1 MTKTLLAPLLSLLA
15 LVAGCSS
22 SVPKQYRPQ
31 GRLDAFSYDDWN
43 AVLKQ
48 AVTPDGYVRHEQI
61 KANTNGVKEALYRFV
76 GQIGQTSPDS
86 RPDLF
91 PTDADKL
98 AYWINAYNAIC
109 MYAVQQRGLPGNVLY
124 SGFPG
129 SIFILDGHT
138 VGGKSMTLDS
148 IEKSKVRSFGDVR
161 IHFALNCMSAS
172 CPPLRAEAYEGPRLD
187 EQLAGQSKIALD
199 DPRIAKKKDAQ
210 TVALNAI
217 LADFWKG
224 DFVKYAEDKLGKPDG
239 TPLDAA
245 KALAGPDSPVQPA
258 TKYVGMSYDWSLNRP
273 PAE

>member
-1 MTKTLLAPLLSLLA
+1 MAKILPALLLA
-15 LVAGCSS
+15 LLAGCSS

-31 GRLDAFSYDDWN
+31 AKLDSFSYADWN
-43 AVLKQ
+43 AVLAQ
-48 AVTPDGYVRHEQI
+48 AVTPDGYVRQDRV
-61 KANTNGVKEALYRFV
+61 KANENGVKDALLRFV
-76 GQIGQTSPDS
+76 GEIGQASPDN

-91 PTDADKL
+91 PSDADQL
-98 AYWINAYNAIC
+98 AYWINAYNAVC
-109 MYAVQQRGLPGNVLY
+109 LYAVQQRGLPSNVLY

-148 IEKSKVRSFGDVR
+148 IEKSKVRSFGDPR

-172 CPPLRAEAYEGPRLD
+172 CPPLRAEAYEGAKLD
-187 EQLAGQSKIALD
+187 AQLHDQSVRALD
-199 DPRIAKKKDAQ
+199 DPRIAKQKDAE

-224 DFVKYAEDKLGKPDG
+224 DFVTYAKETLNKPDG